1 MKFRAFLLVG
11 CMVVVPA
18 AAMFS
23 HHVPP
28 AVRAAPSRLLKTL
41 AARLVAAGPRAPALP
56 AEPPS
61 RAAFVPPAD
70 APVAAVAGDEPTA
83 TASAQLEALGAVAI
97 ECRPLPGGTGHLASC
112 RVPVDAEGQLQ
123 RVFQAQA
130 ADADAALRGL
140 NAAVAAWLRAVASRP
155 ATIR

>member
-23 HHVPP
+23 HHLPP
-28 AVRAAPSRLLKTL
+28 AFRAAPSRLLKTL
-41 AARLVAAGPRAPALP
+41 AARLVAAGSRPPAVP
-56 AEPPS
+56 AGPPS
-61 RAAFVPPAD
+61 RAAVLPPAD

-83 TASAQLEALGAVAI
+83 TAQLEALGAVAI

-112 RVPVDAEGQLQ
+112 RVPVDVEGQLQ

-140 NAAVAAWLRAVASRP
+140 NTAVAAWLRAVASRP

>member
-1 MKFRAFLLVG
+1 
-11 CMVVVPA
+11 
-18 AAMFS
+18 
-23 HHVPP
+23 
-28 AVRAAPSRLLKTL
+28 
-41 AARLVAAGPRAPALP
+41 
-56 AEPPS
+56 
-61 RAAFVPPAD
+61 
-70 APVAAVAGDEPTA
+70 
-83 TASAQLEALGAVAI
+83 VAI